1 MMLQSL
7 HDVCVFQGLLF
18 VLRQAGD
25 FTGIPPG

>member
-7 HDVCVFQGLLF
+7 RDVSVFQGLMF
-18 VLRQAGD
+18 VPQETGD